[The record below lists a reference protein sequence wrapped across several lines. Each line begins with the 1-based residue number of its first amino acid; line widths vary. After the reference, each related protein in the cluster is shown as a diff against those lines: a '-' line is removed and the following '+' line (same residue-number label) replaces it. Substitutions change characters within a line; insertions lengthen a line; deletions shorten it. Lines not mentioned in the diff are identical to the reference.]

1 MSKPNKHFELKVQEL
16 DMQQLQQTHFKQA
29 LANNITASKKPKK
42 PSSQPLDFEYYQQ
55 FASEAL
61 AETVKQVANAKG
73 VLQSLLKD
81 DEQIQLEILA
91 ESLYLTHLKENK
103 KRVYSLKLA
112 AKHLLL
118 NNRDASLLESEHFE
132 KLFDRIVHH
141 QPTLPCFSLVDPKV
155 GN

>member
-1 MSKPNKHFELKVQEL
+1 
-16 DMQQLQQTHFKQA
+16 MQQLQQTSFKHTF
-29 LANNITASKKPKK
+29 ANHIAVSKTSEKP
-42 PSSQPLDFEYYQQ
+42 PSQQIDFDYYQK

-61 AETVKQVANAKG
+61 AETVKQVTNAKG

-91 ESLYLTHLKENK
+91 ESLYLTYLKENK

-112 AKHLLL
+112 AKQLLL
-118 NNRDASLLESEHFE
+118 NNRDASPLESEHFE

-141 QPTLPCFSLVDPKV
+141 QPTLPCFSLVDSKA